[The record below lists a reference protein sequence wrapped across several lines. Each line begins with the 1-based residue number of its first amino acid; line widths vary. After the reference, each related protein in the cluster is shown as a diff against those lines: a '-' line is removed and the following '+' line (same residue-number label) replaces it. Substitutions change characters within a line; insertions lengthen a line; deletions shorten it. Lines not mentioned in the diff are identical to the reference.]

1 MYLIDGYNLLYQTDF
16 ETREQLISELNKFC
30 RGKNK
35 QARIVFDG
43 LSPEDLSSDIIDVIF
58 ATNADAEIESLVNQV
73 ENPNQYILISSDKDL
88 IFVAN
93 QKSVKSIKSEQ
104 FAVFMQEKDFIESG
118 EEEYPELTDE
128 QVASQLKEFNSFKK

>member
-1 MYLIDGYNLLYQTDF
+1 M
-16 ETREQLISELNKFC
+16 
-30 RGKNK
+30 
-35 QARIVFDG
+35 
-43 LSPEDLSSDIIDVIF
+43 
-58 ATNADAEIESLVNQV
+58 VNQV